1 MVGKELPL
9 ISIIIPSYNSQQYI
23 EETVKS
29 CLQQSYQNLE
39 IIIVDDGSTD
49 KTVEIIQ
56 RFPVRLITQKNAGA
70 CAARNRGYQVSKG
83 DYIQFLDADDILSSE
98 KIETQ
103 LKQLQGKDDI
113 ISNGRWG
120 RFYTENPFDE
130 NIDWGPHESLQQD
143 LDPVQWLCQNH
154 MSQTACWLAPRKLI
168 EKAGLWDESLTNNQ
182 DGEFFSRVVAQ
193 SHQVLYNPEAKV
205 YYRSNIKTS
214 ISSKLKEENSL
225 KSLFKTTVS
234 FEKIL
239 MNLED
244 SERTRL
250 ACANKY
256 QQFVYRAFP
265 KCPNLVKEAEWKIR
279 EYGGSSW
286 PPYKGG
292 RLFNF
297 IQTSFGWKTAVRI
310 REIMTL

>member
-1 MVGKELPL
+1 MLV
-9 ISIIIPSYNSQQYI
+9 SVIIPTYNAKAYI
-23 EETVKS
+23 EE
-29 CLQQSYQNLE
+29 CLASVIAQSYKRIE
-39 IIIVDDGSTD
+39 IVVVDDGSIDNTIELILD
-49 KTVEIIQ
+49 YPIKIIQ
-56 RFPVRLITQKNAGA
+56 QKNQGA
-70 CAARNRGYQVSKG
+70 CVARNHGFFESSG
-83 DYIQFLDADDILSSE
+83 DYIQFLDADDLLSPD
-98 KIETQ
+98 KIELQ
-103 LKQLQGKDDI
+103 IKQLLGKEDV

-120 RFYTENPFDE
+120 RFYTDNPFTED
-130 NIDWGPHESLQQD
+130 IKWGPHISLQKD
-143 LDPVQWLCQNH
+143 HDPISWLCQNH
-154 MSQTACWLAPRKLI
+154 MSQTACWLTPRKLI

-193 SHQVLYNPEAKV
+193 SRQVLYTPEAKV

-265 KCPNLVKEAEWKIR
+265 KCADLVKEAEWKIR

-310 REIMTL
+310 REIMTP